1 MSNTKRRQNSMTNV
15 SRIVRL
21 ACAASALAL
30 ASAVPASAHRDVVQD
45 DPAIVT
51 ERLHRM
57 GFIEWRK
64 LSWDRHGFWRI
75 DDARRQNGHVYDLT
89 LEAGSFDL
97 VRLDRERT

>member
-1 MSNTKRRQNSMTNV
+1 MTKV

-21 ACAASALAL
+21 ACAATALAL
-30 ASAVPASAHRDVVQD
+30 ATVVPASAGHDEVRD
-45 DPAIVT
+45 DPAVVA

-57 GFIEWRK
+57 GFVEWRK
-64 LSWDRHGFWRI
+64 LSWDRHGFWKI

-97 VRLDRERT
+97 VRLNRERG

>member
-1 MSNTKRRQNSMTNV
+1 MTKV

-21 ACAASALAL
+21 ACAATAIALAT
-30 ASAVPASAHRDVVQD
+30 AVPASAGHDEVQD
-45 DPAIVT
+45 DPAVVA

-57 GFIEWRK
+57 GFVEWRK
-64 LSWDRHGFWRI
+64 LSWDRHGFWKI

-97 VRLDRERT
+97 VRLNRERG

>member
-1 MSNTKRRQNSMTNV
+1 MIEV

-21 ACAASALAL
+21 ACVATTLAF
-30 ASAVPASAHRDVVQD
+30 ASAVPASAHHDEVKD

-57 GFIEWRK
+57 GFVEWRK
-64 LSWDRHGFWRI
+64 LRWDHGIWKV
-75 DDARRQNGHVYDLT
+75 DDARRENGHVYDLQ

-97 VRLDRERT
+97 VRLTRERS